1 VSQLLELRD
10 RVPERYR
17 RTLKRWG
24 LAVLSVVPV
33 RWNLE
38 LVAIK
43 HGTDK
48 WTHGYIPFYR
58 RHFAPFRRKRFNLLE
73 IGIGTVGPRGGGD
86 SLRMWREFFPNATIW
101 GLDILDKASH
111 AERRINIVQGSQNDA
126 DFLRSVA
133 ARIGRIDIVID
144 DGSHVNE
151 HVLTSF
157 TTLFPLLAAGG
168 LYVIEDM
175 ETSYFPKFGG
185 NWRNLDDPATM
196 MNLVKRLCDHVN
208 SALIPSDATSPFDL
222 VGAVHV
228 YPGIAFISKVAGKRR
243 VEPSA
248 FLGKP

>member
-1 VSQLLELRD
+1 MSFLEFRD
-10 RVPERYR
+10 RVPERYKS
-17 RTLKRWG
+17 TLKQWL
-24 LAVLSVVPV
+24 LATLPFVPV

-38 LVAIK
+38 LAAIK

-48 WTHGYIPFYR
+48 WTHGYIPFYQK
-58 RHFAPFRRKRFNLLE
+58 HFVPFRRKQFNLLE

-86 SLRMWREFFPNATIW
+86 SLRMWQEYFPYARIW
-101 GLDILDKASH
+101 GLDILDKAAH
-111 AERRINIVQGSQNDA
+111 ADKRINILQGSQNDP

-133 ARIGRIDIVID
+133 TQIGRIDIIID

-157 TTLFPLLAAGG
+157 ATLFPLLAPGG

-185 NWRNLDDPATM
+185 NWKNLDDPQTM

-208 SALIPSDATSPFDL
+208 YALIPNNSVSPLDL
-222 VGAVHV
+222 VGSIHV
-228 YPGIAFISKVAGKRR
+228 YQGIVFISKVAQKQKQK
-243 VEPSA
+243 PSE
-248 FLGKP
+248 FLGEF